1 MNGKYITTDPLHIHG
16 GEETNLLKMVKRDCP
31 KEAMLL
37 RWSEVRGFNRLV
49 PPIDINN

>member
-1 MNGKYITTDPLHIHG
+1 MNGKYITLTMCIFTA
-16 GEETNLLKMVKRDCP
+16 ERRREFLKMVKRDCP

-49 PPIDINN
+49 PPIDINH